1 MQQHTYLKRVRC
13 RSRARPKAAARRCA
27 SGVPPSPVAAFSTTC
42 GIWSCTQQ
50 SAPGRQIV

>member
-27 SGVPPSPVAAFSTTC
+27 SGVPPSLVAAFSTTC